1 MGRIKKI
8 TMDSGSNLIE
18 LKRMAEDS
26 NGLLKIEQ
34 AIVHPVSAQFRNYC
48 ERGVQMV
55 KKIVRM
61 MLRTR
66 RNEKLPTL
74 LREEAAIIMETA
86 CHSVNNIPYGK
97 DHEGLYICPNDVIM
111 PFFQMPSLAEAKSPL
126 ANVNIL
132 IEKLKLYQ
140 ERINKILR
148 ETLLTDWHRFAPGRI
163 RINKSKKNVVPE
175 ENDLVLI
182 PADNNHDIGRYA
194 VVEKILSPQTIKCR
208 FKDGSEAIKPTNLV
222 VPLVANCL
230 LD

>member
-1 MGRIKKI
+1 M
-8 TMDSGSNLIE
+8 
-18 LKRMAEDS
+18 
-26 NGLLKIEQ
+26 
-34 AIVHPVSAQFRNYC
+34 
-48 ERGVQMV
+48 
-55 KKIVRM
+55 
-61 MLRTR
+61 
-66 RNEKLPTL
+66 
-74 LREEAAIIMETA
+74 REEAALIMETA
-86 CHSVNNIPYGK
+86 CYSVNNIPYGK
-97 DHEGLYICPNDVIM
+97 DNEGLFICLNDVLM
-111 PFFQMPSLAEAKSPL
+111 PFYQMPSLAEAKSPL

-182 PADNNHDIGRYA
+182 PADSNHDIGRYA
-194 VVEKILSPQTIKCR
+194 VVEKIISPQTIKCR